1 MLFASFQRLVGLDA
15 PTGAA
20 AVLGV
25 LLLYPQEARAGP
37 PFRTD
42 DPVPVEPGHWEVF
55 TFSAATNAAGDTP
68 GIFPALTSITARRR
82 TFSST

>member
-1 MLFASFQRLVGLDA
+1 MLFAGFQRLVRLDA

-37 PFRTD
+37 PFGTD
-42 DPVPVEPGHWEVF
+42 DPVPVEPGHREVF
-55 TFSAATNAAGDTP
+55 TFSAATHAAGDTP
-68 GIFPALTSITARRR
+68 VFFPALSPITARRR
-82 TFSST
+82 FVLND

>member
-1 MLFASFQRLVGLDA
+1 MLFAGFQRLVRLDA

-37 PFRTD
+37 PCIEHAK
-42 DPVPVEPGHWEVF
+42 P
-55 TFSAATNAAGDTP
+55 S
-68 GIFPALTSITARRR
+68 
-82 TFSST
+82 